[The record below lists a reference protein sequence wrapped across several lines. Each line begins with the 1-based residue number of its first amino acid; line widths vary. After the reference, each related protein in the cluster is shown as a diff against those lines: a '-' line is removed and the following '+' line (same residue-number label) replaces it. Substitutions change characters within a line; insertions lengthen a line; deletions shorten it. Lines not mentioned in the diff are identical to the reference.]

1 MKNSKIKI
9 IWPNNNESYASE
21 GDDWFSNAE
30 KVGLEIPTG
39 CLTGSCGACEIDVN
53 GETIRPCISDI
64 KSDIK
69 SDNECLLKVSL
80 TTDPFWES

>member
-9 IWPNNNESYASE
+9 IWPNNIETFVSE
-21 GDDWFSNAE
+21 GDDWFSSAE

-53 GETIRPCISDI
+53 GKTVRACISDI
-64 KSDIK
+64 KSNK
-69 SDNECLLKVSL
+69 NSLLKVSL
-80 TTDPFWES
+80 TTDPFWEN